1 MSDKWSVEQT
11 AAISDV
17 VTRRVTARIG
27 IFFDGTGNNRVNSQI
42 GADCQALIEMNGGQH
57 IKECAGRHVHP
68 GSSYSNDLSNI
79 ARLVDLYRLQRVAE
93 NDSAG
98 LKVYY
103 PIYVSGAGTTS
114 GGRDSVWPGQSFG
127 RGTTGV
133 ICKVENAFRKL
144 ETVLKAF
151 PHDNPDCVL
160 EALEL
165 DVFGFSRGAASA
177 RHLANEILKQR
188 A

>member
-1 MSDKWSVEQT
+1 MECRTNSSNP
-11 AAISDV
+11 DV

-103 PIYVSGAGTTS
+103 PIYVSGRVLPPAGVIRY
-114 GGRDSVWPGQSFG
+114 GRDRV
-127 RGTTGV
+127 
-133 ICKVENAFRKL
+133 
-144 ETVLKAF
+144 
-151 PHDNPDCVL
+151 
-160 EALEL
+160 
-165 DVFGFSRGAASA
+165 SA
-177 RHLANEILKQR
+177 VAPLV
-188 A
+188 